1 MACLDTCILIDL
13 LRGAESTRK
22 RRASAKILELAAKDE
37 RLTTTRFNVAELLVG
52 AYRADD
58 SSREIAAIGK
68 LLARIA
74 ILDFDAEAANLFGR
88 LTALLQEKGKPAG
101 DMDVLIAATALVAGE
116 KLVTDN
122 EVHFRHITG
131 LIVDTY

>member
-1 MACLDTCILIDL
+1 M
-13 LRGAESTRK
+13 RV
-22 RRASAKILELAAKDE
+22 RRQASAI
-37 RLTTTRFNVAELLVG
+37 G
-52 AYRADD
+52 
-58 SSREIAAIGK
+58 REVREKGPA
-68 LLARIA
+68 
-74 ILDFDAEAANLFGR
+74 